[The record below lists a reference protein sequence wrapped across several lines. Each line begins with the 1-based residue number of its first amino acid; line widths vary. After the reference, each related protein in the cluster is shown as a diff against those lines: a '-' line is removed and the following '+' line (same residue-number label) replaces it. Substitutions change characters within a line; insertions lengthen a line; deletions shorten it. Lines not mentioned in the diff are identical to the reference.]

1 MLSILLLNTFGLCSL
16 SSVLYPL
23 FPVVKFSK
31 LTSHC
36 PAVPLSKIHSAKL
49 PEVLFKSLILIMS
62 LPCFKSTAALP
73 LHTGESLTPRRRSW
87 LWPCGSTGLFSD
99 IPRHSPNDHSHASH
113 TPSPAHAGHFHLGPC
128 VLWLPLPRMPSLF
141 QLMNLFSFLPERALF
156 PTWTSIQRVS
166 INFHGTG
173 RSPEKTPQLVLPSL
187 ASSGTARVGGHHTF
201 WWAADCFA

>member
-73 LHTGESLTPRRRSW
+73 LHTGGSLTPRWHSG

-99 IPRHSPNDHSHASH
+99 IPRHSPNDHPAADATLPTRPALH
-113 TPSPAHAGHFHLGPC
+113 TPGTFTSDLVSCGSLC
-128 VLWLPLPRMPSLF
+128 LECPR
-141 QLMNLFSFLPERALF
+141 FS
-156 PTWTSIQRVS
+156 S
-166 INFHGTG
+166 
-173 RSPEKTPQLVLPSL
+173 
-187 ASSGTARVGGHHTF
+187 
-201 WWAADCFA
+201 